1 MSNLPDEDLEALIGS
16 FERSDWREMHLR
28 MDGVDL
34 VLSKDREPSIERSA
48 SISLAPLSFRP
59 HSAASAAAPT
69 AAPAPKAPIAVE
81 IPDGWLQ
88 IKSPTLGTFYRSPK
102 PGSPP
107 FVEVGQKVTPDTDV
121 CLVEVMKLFTT
132 VQAGKAGTIRKVYP
146 ADAELVEF
154 DQPLFLVEP

>member
-1 MSNLPDEDLEALIGS
+1 
-16 FERSDWREMHLR
+16 

-34 VLSKDREPSIERSA
+34 VLSKDREPRIERSA
-48 SISLAPLSFRP
+48 SISLAPLDSRP
-59 HSAASAAAPT
+59 QSTAAPAAPT
-69 AAPAPKAPIAVE
+69 AALGPKAPIEVE

-102 PGSPP
+102 PGTPP
-107 FVEVGQKVTPDTDV
+107 FIEVGQKITPDTDV

-132 VQAGKAGTIRKVYP
+132 VQAGKTGTIRKIYA

-154 DQPLFLVEP
+154 DQPLFLIEP